1 MTMPKLVLASVL
13 LWTTACGSQS
23 AALADKDREALR
35 AAAQKY
41 VEADDKRDADG
52 MMQLIAENAVYLPA
66 NSQPLVGRE
75 AIRALFKAHPWDNI
89 TETPAEIEG
98 RADFAIVRG
107 SYTSMVQGK
116 PYAGFYIEVWQKQP
130 DDAWRITRKVWN
142 TDRQ

>member
-1 MTMPKLVLASVL
+1 MTKPTLLLASVL
-13 LWTTACGSQS
+13 AWTTACGSHGP
-23 AALADKDREALR
+23 ALADKDRDAIR
-35 AAAQKY
+35 AATQKY

-52 MMQLIAENAVYLPA
+52 MMQLIAESAVYMPA

-75 AIRALFKAHPWDNI
+75 AIRELFKSHPWEKI

-107 SYTSMVQGK
+107 AYTSTVQGK
-116 PYAGFYIEVWQKQP
+116 PYAGYYIEVWQKQS
-130 DDAWRITRKVWN
+130 DDTWKITRKVWN